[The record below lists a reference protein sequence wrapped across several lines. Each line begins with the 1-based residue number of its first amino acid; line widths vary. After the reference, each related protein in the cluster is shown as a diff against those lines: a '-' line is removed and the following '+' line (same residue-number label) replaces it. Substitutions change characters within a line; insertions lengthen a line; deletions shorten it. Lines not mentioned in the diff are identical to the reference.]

1 MNRHFATIGLIL
13 YVLIP
18 FSLLHSAEALSS
30 DPIST
35 RFQQPKMPSVRTH
48 LAGYP
53 IAFYS
58 NETGAA
64 AGLAS
69 KLLLSGYSDQRV
81 SSLTFVGYYTT
92 NGQYSIKL
100 KPELYMGSEK
110 YKLSGKV
117 QYKYAN
123 DPFFGIGNSTIIE
136 DVVYY
141 SSKFFKFD
149 MSAQR
154 RVLPNLY
161 VGPQYNLAHNRLT
174 DDSELI
180 DNGLQTVRDGGLSS
194 GIGIH
199 LTYDTRDSNMYPI
212 KGSYLEFSALTYQ
225 SFLESDYKFNSYF
238 IDLCNYRT
246 LFGDHVLALQGVF
259 GVISGS
265 PPFLLMNSLEDTLRG
280 FSDNR
285 FVDKNVAAFQAE
297 YRLPLFLRLGAV
309 GFVGVGQVGDKVSS
323 FTLGG
328 FKPSAGAG
336 LRMTI
341 NREHRINLRIDYG
354 RSADDSSFDIN
365 FMEYF

>member
-1 MNRHFATIGLIL
+1 MNRHFATIGIIF
-13 YVLIP
+13 YILIP
-18 FSLLHSAEALSS
+18 FSLLHSAEGFSS
-30 DPIST
+30 DAIST
-35 RFQQPKMPSVRTH
+35 QFQQPKPSVRTQ

-53 IAFYS
+53 IAFFS

-69 KLLLSGYSDQRV
+69 KLMLSGYSVQRV
-81 SSLTFVGYYTT
+81 SSLTFLGYYTT

-100 KPELYMGSEK
+100 KPELYLGGEN
-110 YKLSGKV
+110 YKLSGKIH
-117 QYKYAN
+117 YKYAN
-123 DPFFGIGNSTIIE
+123 DPFFGIGNSTNIE

-141 SSKFFKFD
+141 RSRFFYFD

-161 VGPQYNLAHNRLT
+161 VGPQYNLTHNRLT
-174 DDSELI
+174 GDSELM
-180 DNGLQTVRDGGLSS
+180 NSGLQTVRDEGVSS

-199 LTYDTRDSNMYPI
+199 LTYDTRDSNIYPT
-212 KGSYLEFSALTYQ
+212 KGNYLELSALTYQ
-225 SFLESDYKFNSYF
+225 SFLESDYQFNSYL

-259 GVISGS
+259 GSIVGS
-265 PPFLLMNSLEDTLRG
+265 PPFLLMHSLEDTLRG

-285 FVDKNVAAFQAE
+285 FVDKNVVSFQAE
-297 YRLPLFLRLGAV
+297 YRLPLFWRFGAV
-309 GFVGVGQVGDKVSS
+309 GFVGVGQVTDSLSS